1 MTSNAL
7 RNKRTGALLEG
18 QVRKA
23 LRSHGYFIYTKGIS
37 SAGIDIFGLKDQG
50 AV

>member
-1 MTSNAL
+1 MN
-7 RNKRTGALLEG
+7 NKRIGARFEG
-18 QVRKA
+18 EVRKA